1 MASFVQVC
9 ASWITN
15 TDGTASCSSW
25 TWTQAYLLPPEA
37 EGQIDLLIQ
46 GGFSPN
52 LFGVGFT
59 GTLTLFAIGF
69 GIGVVVSQLRKLR
82 IR

>member
-15 TDGTASCSSW
+15 TDGTASCSAW

-46 GGFSPN
+46 GGFSPE
-52 LFGVGFT
+52 LFTKGFL
-59 GTLTLFAIGF
+59 GTLSLFAIGF
-69 GIGVVVSQLRKLR
+69 GVGIVVSQLRKLR
-82 IR
+82 SR